1 MRTNNVRTLYAFGD
15 SFTLNFDEDWSW
27 IRALGEKLNVKALHN
42 SSANG
47 VSNDWIL
54 LQLRKQL
61 DNITKDDTVIIVLTA
76 PNRSWLLEKYPE
88 YSNYSVANLDEL
100 ITEEEASSIKN
111 YVLNIQRDDIDL
123 FRFEHQLAWLKQIQK
138 TIGFNLL
145 VIPGFP
151 LTMDY
156 TGLIE
161 VIGDLGS
168 SVASAEFCS
177 NKDNDEWY
185 YQGIDTRYNHMIRDN
200 HAILVDKC
208 VKSLLT
214 KQPLNLSVG
223 FKREVLRVTDRY
235 THKQLGPML
244 VIQAKQLT
252 QKSKRTADSPNW
264 MDK

>member
-1 MRTNNVRTLYAFGD
+1 MRTLWTFGD
-15 SFTLNFDEDWSW
+15 SFTVNFDEEWTW
-27 IRALGEKLNVKALHN
+27 IRALGKKLNVNALHN
-42 SSANG
+42 NSANG

-61 DNITKDDTVIIVLTA
+61 DNITKDDTVIIILTS
-76 PNRSWLLEKYPE
+76 PHRSWLLEKYPE

-100 ITEEEASSIKN
+100 ITKEEASAIKN

-123 FRFEHQLAWLKQIQK
+123 FRFEHQIAWLKQIQK

-151 LTMDY
+151 LTVDY

-161 VIGDLGS
+161 VVGDLSS
-168 SVASAEFCS
+168 SVSSAEFCS
-177 NKDNDEWY
+177 NKDNNEWY
-185 YQGIDTRYNHMIRDN
+185 AQGIDTRYNHMIRDN

-214 KQPLNLSVG
+214 NQPLNLSVG
-223 FKREVLRVTDRY
+223 FKRSILKATDRY

-244 VIQAKQLT
+244 IIQAKQLS
-252 QKSKRTADSPNW
+252 QKSNRTSESPSW
-264 MDK
+264 LDK

>member
-111 YVLNIQRDDIDL
+111 YVLNIQRDNIDL

-151 LTMDY
+151 LTIDY

-214 KQPLNLSVG
+214 NHPLNLSVG

-252 QKSKRTADSPNW
+252 LKSKRTADSPNW

>member
-27 IRALGEKLNVKALHN
+27 IRALGKKLNVNALHN

-111 YVLNIQRDDIDL
+111 YILNIQRDDIDL
-123 FRFEHQLAWLKQIQK
+123 FRFEHQLAWIKQIQK

-177 NKDNDEWY
+177 NKDNNEWY
-185 YQGIDTRYNHMIRDN
+185 YQGIDTRYNHMMRDN

-214 KQPLNLSVG
+214 NQPLNLSVG
-223 FKREVLRVTDRY
+223 FKRDVLRVTDRY

-244 VIQAKQLT
+244 IIQAKQLA
-252 QKSKRTADSPNW
+252 QKSQRTADSPNW

>member
-100 ITEEEASSIKN
+100 ITEEEAYSIKN

-123 FRFEHQLAWLKQIQK
+123 FRFEHQLAWIKQIQK

-151 LTMDY
+151 LNIDY

-161 VIGDLGS
+161 VVGDLSS
-168 SVASAEFCS
+168 SVSSAEFM
-177 NKDNDEWY
+177 NDCYWDWY
-185 YQGIDTRYNHMIRDN
+185 SQGIDTRYNHMMRDN

-214 KQPLNLSVG
+214 NQPLNLSVG
-223 FKREVLRVTDRY
+223 FKRDVLRVTDRY

-244 VIQAKQLT
+244 IIQAKQLT

>member
-111 YVLNIQRDDIDL
+111 YVLNIQRDNIDL

-151 LTMDY
+151 LTIDY
-156 TGLIE
+156 TGLIG

-214 KQPLNLSVG
+214 NHPLNLSVG

-252 QKSKRTADSPNW
+252 LKSKRTADSPNW

>member
-27 IRALGEKLNVKALHN
+27 IRALGKKLNVNALHN

-151 LTMDY
+151 LTIDY

>member
-15 SFTLNFDEDWSW
+15 SFTLNFDEEWTW
-27 IRALGEKLNVKALHN
+27 IRALGKKLNVNALHN
-42 SSANG
+42 SSAHG

-61 DNITKDDTVIIVLTA
+61 GNITKDDTVIVILTSLQR
-76 PNRSWLLEKYPE
+76 NWLLEKYPE

-100 ITEEEASSIKN
+100 ITKEEASSIKN

-123 FRFEHQLAWLKQIQK
+123 FRFEHQVSWIKQIQQNA
-138 TIGFNLL
+138 GFDLL

-151 LTMDY
+151 LNIDY

-161 VIGDLGS
+161 VVGDLGS
-168 SVASAEFCS
+168 SVSSAEFM
-177 NKDNDEWY
+177 NDSYLDWY
-185 YQGIDTRYNHMIRDN
+185 SQGIDTRYNHLCKDN
-200 HAILVDKC
+200 HEILADKC

-214 KQPLNLSVG
+214 KEPLDLAVG
-223 FKREVLRVTDRY
+223 FKRSILKATDRY

-244 VIQAKQLT
+244 IIQAKQLSK
-252 QKSKRTADSPNW
+252 KSNRTSKSPGW
-264 MDK
+264 LDK

>member
-15 SFTLNFDEDWSW
+15 SFTLNFDEEWTW
-27 IRALGEKLNVKALHN
+27 IRALGKKLNVNALHN

-61 DNITKDDTVIIVLTA
+61 DNITKDDVVVVILTD
-76 PNRSWLLEKYPE
+76 PSRSWLLEKYPE

-100 ITEEEASSIKN
+100 LTEEEASSIKN
-111 YVLNIQRDDIDL
+111 YVLNIQRDNIDI

-151 LTMDY
+151 LSIDY

-161 VIGDLGS
+161 VVGDLSS
-168 SVASAEFCS
+168 SVSSAEFM
-177 NKDNDEWY
+177 NDCYWDWY
-185 YQGIDTRYNHMIRDN
+185 AQGIDTRYNHMIRDN

-214 KQPLNLSVG
+214 NQPLNLAVG
-223 FKREVLRVTDRY
+223 FKRSILKVTDRY

-244 VIQAKQLT
+244 IIQAKQLSE
-252 QKSKRTADSPNW
+252 KSNRSSDSPSW
-264 MDK
+264 LDK